1 MSFSEGSYPVN
12 MPDYDLEAFWLRPV
26 MAITTNV
33 QLGSGW
39 IVHMEKA
46 RDASRLLYYLIREIK
61 TWLNINHITVHNN
74 MTHIVYFRTQRT
86 VIENTKIT
94 Y

>member
-1 MSFSEGSYPVN
+1 MN
-12 MPDYDLEAFWLRPV
+12 MPDYDLEAVWLRPV

-33 QLGSGW
+33 QLESGRV
-39 IVHMEKA
+39 VHMEKA

-74 MTHIVYFRTQRT
+74 MTHTVYFRTQRT
-86 VIENTKIT
+86 VTENTKIT

>member
-1 MSFSEGSYPVN
+1 MN

-26 MAITTNV
+26 MVITTNV
-33 QLGSGW
+33 QLESGW
-39 IVHMEKA
+39 IVPMENA
-46 RDASRLLYYLIREIK
+46 LDASRLLYLIREIK

-74 MTHIVYFRTQRT
+74 LTHIVYFRTRRT
-86 VIENTKIT
+86 VTENTKIT